1 MVEIDGV
8 KEAAQRWLSLDQNP
22 KSRDEVQ
29 SLLQQEDWTQL
40 EDIMCQ
46 PLKFGTAGLRAQMRA
61 GFSCMNEL
69 TVIQASQGLAMYL
82 LESTAAED
90 SDGGSGGDAQH
101 MLSVRRQGVVI
112 GFDYRHNSRKFAQL
126 TAAVFKH
133 ASFKVYLFDDAV
145 PTPFVSYGVK
155 QLQAAAGVMIT
166 ASHNP
171 AQDNGYKVYWSN
183 ACQIQSAHS
192 DRIEKIIQEYQSP
205 WLFSTKALEVEDG
218 LLSLLPPMNQEN
230 DHNQSNKQTEDS
242 IIQKYYKEIKELLYF
257 KHNSNDEQ
265 KSAKDFSCVYTSLH
279 GVGLEYARRV
289 FNDILGLNNVH
300 YVTEQCKPD
309 GDFPTLKYP
318 NPEDAAN
325 AFRLSVQLADQVGAR
340 VVFAN
345 DPDADRLA
353 MAFKNRDGCWVYP
366 TGDQISVLLLMFIVQ
381 HLDSGSGDQ
390 ALPDKRA
397 IVTSYVSSGIFQK
410 IAQSRGIHLA
420 VAETGFKNIGNRA
433 LKLQQ
438 EGYQV
443 LFACEEALGYS
454 PMNIIPE
461 KDGISSLLLLV
472 QLMMELHNQDKTVDE
487 CFESYYGQFGYHKQ
501 VNFSYKVAQ
510 NLQLASIV
518 DHVHNQLLLNEKSS
532 DLGGFKLKSKDQISV
547 SDDNTCIQRSKKM
560 FCTQLYHQ
568 DSGIEARLIIRKS
581 GTEPKVKLY
590 LELCGSQRK
599 EVDEAAEI
607 LQYKLRD
614 MLKLQLKK

>member
-1 MVEIDGV
+1 MVEIDSV

-22 KSRDEVQ
+22 QTRDEVQ

-82 LESTAAED
+82 LESVVASD
-90 SDGGSGGDAQH
+90 DYDGGGGGDAQH
-101 MLSVRRQGVVI
+101 MQSVRRQGVVI
-112 GFDYRHNSRKFAQL
+112 GFDYRHNSRRFAQL

-133 ASFKVYLFDDAV
+133 AAFQVYLFDDAV

-171 AQDNGYKVYWSN
+171 AQDNGYKVYWNN

-192 DRIEKIIQEYQSP
+192 DRIEQMIQEYQSP
-205 WLFSTKALEVEDG
+205 WLFSTKALEIEDG
-218 LLSLLPPMNQEN
+218 LLTLLPPMSQQNYLHSETIIDQYYREIQERLQFPSGN
-230 DHNQSNKQTEDS
+230 S
-242 IIQKYYKEIKELLYF
+242 IME
-257 KHNSNDEQ
+257 

-279 GVGLEYARRV
+279 GVGLEYARRL
-289 FNDILGLNNVH
+289 FHDILGLDNVH
-300 YVTEQCKPD
+300 CVTEQCKPD

-325 AFRLSVQLADQVGAR
+325 AFRLGIQLADQVGAR

-353 MAFKNRDGCWVYP
+353 MAYKNRDGCWVYP
-366 TGDQISVLLLMFIVQ
+366 TGDQIGVLLLMFIIQ
-381 HLDSGSGDQ
+381 HLDSGSCDQ
-390 ALPDKRA
+390 TLPDKRA
-397 IVTSYVSSGIFQK
+397 IVTSQVSSGIFQK

-472 QLMMELHNQDKTVDE
+472 QLMMELHSQDKTVDE

-501 VNFSYKVAQ
+501 VNFSYKVPQ
-510 NLQLASIV
+510 NIQLVSIV
-518 DHVHNQLLLNEKSS
+518 DHVQNQLLLNEQSS
-532 DLGGFKLKSKDQISV
+532 DLGGFKLKCKDQLSV
-547 SDDNTCIQRSKKM
+547 SDDNSCIQKSKKM

-568 DSGIEARLIIRKS
+568 DQGIEARLIIRKS

-590 LELCGSQRK
+590 LELCGTQRS
-599 EVDEAAEI
+599 EVDEAAEN
-607 LQYKLRD
+607 LQYKLRGI
-614 MLKLQLKK
+614 LQLQMQK